1 MMQFLKNGTL
11 VLILFVFLFS
21 FSACGDDGDKEVKV
35 PNMITSIEKEQL
47 TLASGEVINIP
58 MKQDGKSVFFILP
71 PGQFAESTLGP
82 EMRLNEN
89 GVALANTMQGLFKDL
104 RIDGGVLAA
113 MSPVTNGTAQIIS
126 EPHGLTAFN
135 FNNID
140 YGAFLEYVYED
151 KKGERFVVV
160 EDPVKIDDLLFTI
173 SGGTYTIE
181 KNPNYGERTIWYVE
195 SPRRTQ
201 ATIRELKY

>member
-1 MMQFLKNGTL
+1 MMQFFKKSSWG
-11 VLILFVFLFS
+11 VFLLTMLLGFT
-21 FSACGDDGDKEVKV
+21 ACESDGKKEVNE
-35 PNMITSIEKEQL
+35 PNMITKIEKEQL
-47 TLASGEVINIP
+47 TLASGEVIRFP
-58 MKQDGKSVFFILP
+58 LKQDGKSVFFILP
-71 PGQFAESTLGP
+71 PGQFDEGTLGP
-82 EMRLNEN
+82 DMRLNEN

-113 MSPVTNGTAQIIS
+113 MSAVTNGTGQIIS

-140 YGAFLEYVYED
+140 YGAFLDYVYGD

-160 EDPVKIDDLLFTI
+160 EDPLKIDDLLFTI
-173 SGGTYTIE
+173 SGGTYTME
-181 KNPNYGERTIWYVE
+181 RSPDFGERTIWYVE
-195 SPRRTQ
+195 SPMRTK